1 MGQAV
6 ILLGTLEQQSVFA
19 EMVTMVGCVDLHGV
33 ISNAGILRR
42 GTDPAD
48 SIVDHRDHAAG
59 QRPRLLRLACRHRHR
74 IARTLTERRI
84 FRAVPLGDLT

>member
-6 ILLGTLEQQSVFA
+6 ILFGTLEQQSVFA

-33 ISNAGILRR
+33 ISNTGILRR

-48 SIVDHRDHAAG
+48 LLNVVGLNGSEALAALVSDRSIPSAD
-59 QRPRLLRLACRHRHR
+59 R
-74 IARTLTERRI
+74 IALLIGGPDFQWR
-84 FRAVPLGDLT
+84 

>member
-1 MGQAV
+1 MTAFRWPRRIGPDEGNMCQAV

-42 GTDPAD
+42 GT
-48 SIVDHRDHAAG
+48 IR
-59 QRPRLLRLACRHRHR
+59 
-74 IARTLTERRI
+74 
-84 FRAVPLGDLT
+84 